1 MAEQS
6 YVFDFSRVPSF
17 FEHFNIDFHISDMDG
32 SSAKFQLVLAEYG
45 GNNIDEYL
53 DESGCLD
60 TDIVSVDTIL
70 VEDCKLSCTFDDYG
84 DATIKLAENVTFD
97 IQDTLGDVNI
107 PLKAVFLRDKTT
119 GYVMGYSINIVSF
132 NVTNAVVFDDD
143 VIFWSTGRLNCN
155 G

>member
-6 YVFDFSRVPSF
+6 YIFDFSRVPSF
-17 FEHFNIDFHISDMDG
+17 FEHFNIDFNISDMDG
-32 SSAKFQLVLAEYG
+32 SSAKFQLVIAEYG
-45 GNNIDEYL
+45 GVNIDEYL
-53 DESGCLD
+53 DASGCLD
-60 TDIVSVDTIL
+60 TGVVDPNTLL

-84 DATIKLAENVTFD
+84 DATIKLAESVTFD
-97 IQDTLGDVNI
+97 VGDVNI
-107 PLKAVFLRDKTT
+107 PLKAIFLRDKTT
-119 GYVMGYSINIVSF
+119 GYVMGYSINLVSF

>member
-32 SSAKFQLVLAEYG
+32 NSAKFQLVISEYG

-53 DESGCLD
+53 DASGCLD
-60 TDIVSVDTIL
+60 TNIISPATLL

-84 DATIKLAENVTFD
+84 DATIKLAESVTFD
-97 IQDTLGDVNI
+97 VGDVNI
-107 PLKAVFLRDKTT
+107 PLKAIFLRDKTT
-119 GYVMGYSINIVSF
+119 GYIMGYSINLVSF

-143 VIFWSTGRLNCN
+143 VIFWNTGRLNCN